1 MNDTQTPIK
10 YTANDIA
17 DRAWDNSDDD
27 YLAFL
32 KMKNYALS
40 VEAELATAREEL
52 ETERIRLA
60 ACGVVA
66 MADTKESR
74 IKAREILPEYRSA
87 SLGDVERRVDECIEL
102 KEQRDRLAE
111 LLPCEC
117 IYDSTSPDPTQ
128 TCPKCRVLQSLNQ
141 PER

>member
-40 VEAELATAREEL
+40 VEAELTAAREEVENL
-52 ETERIRLA
+52 RHEYHGA
-60 ACGVVA
+60 KA
-66 MADTKESR
+66 MADGFKDK
-74 IKAREILPEYRSA
+74 IKT
-87 SLGDVERRVDECIEL
+87 VT
-102 KEQRDRLAE
+102 EQRDRLADKFLNLFNAVKYGNFSNGE
-111 LLPCEC
+111 WDHGA
-117 IYDSTSPDPTQ
+117 YDEA
-128 TCPKCRVLQSLNQ
+128 LQSLNQ

>member
-40 VEAELATAREEL
+40 VEAELTAAREEL
-52 ETERIRLA
+52 EIAKRDLSDGHAQWIMDCDIIQAVT
-60 ACGVVA
+60 
-66 MADTKESR
+66 
-74 IKAREILPEYRSA
+74 
-87 SLGDVERRVDECIEL
+87 
-102 KEQRDRLAE
+102 EQRDRLAE